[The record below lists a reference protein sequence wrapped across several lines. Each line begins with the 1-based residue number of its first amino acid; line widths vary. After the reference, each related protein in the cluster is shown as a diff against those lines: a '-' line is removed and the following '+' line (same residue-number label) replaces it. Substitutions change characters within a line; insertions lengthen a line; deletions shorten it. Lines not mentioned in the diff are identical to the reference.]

1 MKILISANSYWNL
14 FNFRIE
20 IIKELINLDYEI
32 ILLASFDSYKSEFR
46 DLRVRCVDIKIDK
59 KGTNIFKEFFLLCN
73 YYKILYELKPD
84 IILSYTIKPNIYGAM
99 ISKLLGF
106 SIITNV
112 SGLGTVFLNK
122 SIGYLF
128 AKYFYAK
135 ILSFSSHVFFQN
147 PYDKILITNI
157 NSKISNISSVI
168 PGSGVSLTKFSPK
181 ENISDIS
188 NIIFVGRLIKDK
200 GILEFL
206 DVVDSFSIEENSKI
220 KFYIA
225 GELNVEN
232 STAISEN
239 FFQNFLS
246 EHDNLKY
253 LGKVDDIKKIY
264 SKMDLLVLPSYRE
277 GLSRSILE
285 ACSSGLPV
293 VTSDV
298 PGCSDIIIDGVNG
311 YLCNPR
317 DSTSLKHSINKMLSL
332 SKNELLNMSKKS
344 REIVQ
349 SKFSIGLVLDKY
361 LNQIGKLKK

>member
-20 IIKELINLDYEI
+20 IIKELICLGYEI
-32 ILLASFDSYKSEFR
+32 ILLASFDQYKKEFR
-46 DLRVRCVDIKIDK
+46 ELNVSCIDIKIDK
-59 KGTNIFKEFFLLCN
+59 KGTNIFNEVILLYK
-73 YYKILYELKPD
+73 YYKILSKLKPD

-99 ISKLLGF
+99 ISKLLGLP
-106 SIITNV
+106 IISNV

-122 SIGYLF
+122 SIGYFF
-128 AKYFYAK
+128 AKYLYAK

-147 PYDKILITNI
+147 PHDKILITNI

-168 PGSGVSLTKFSPK
+168 PGSGVCLTKFSPK
-181 ENISDIS
+181 ENHSHISK
-188 NIIFVGRLIKDK
+188 IIFVGRLIKDK

-206 DVVDSFSIEENSKI
+206 DIVDSFSVEKNSRI

-246 EHDNLKY
+246 EHDNLSY

-317 DSTSLKHSINKMLSL
+317 DSISLKHAINKMLSL

-349 SKFSIGLVLDKY
+349 NKFSIEIVLDNY
-361 LNQIGKLKK
+361 INQIDKLKK